1 MRRLTLILAA
11 LALAPTIAVAGES
24 PDDLA
29 ALRSGDLEKLVVHAV
44 PKPVSDSAF
53 ADLEGGTHSLSD
65 FRGQVVLVNFW
76 ATWCAPCREEM
87 ASLDRLDGSLGGA
100 DFAVV
105 TIATG
110 RNSPQG
116 IRRFFEEEEISHLPT
131 FTDPDMNLA
140 RSMAVFGLS
149 VTVILDR
156 DGMEIARLQG
166 GADWDSNSA
175 RAIIAALTESG
186 A

>member
-1 MRRLTLILAA
+1 MRRLTAILVA
-11 LALAPTIAVAGES
+11 LALSPAIAAAGES

-29 ALRSGDLEKLVVHAV
+29 ALRSGSLEKLVVHSD
-44 PKPVSDSAF
+44 PRPVSDSAF
-53 ADLEGGTHSLSD
+53 ADLEGGTHSLAD

-87 ASLDRLDGSLGGA
+87 ASLDRLEGSLGGT
-100 DFAVV
+100 DFSVV

-116 IRRFFEEEEISHLPT
+116 IRRFFEEEEIAHLPT

-140 RSMAVFGLS
+140 RGMAVFGLP

-156 DGMEIARLQG
+156 DGMEVARLQG
-166 GADWDSNSA
+166 GADWDSGSA
-175 RAIIAALTESG
+175 RAIIEALTGSG